1 MQADDPASRPVLPA
15 RRSSRPENRAS
26 RHRRWSGE
34 RSRAVAEL
42 LKDWIPDVLQDVDTW
57 MSPDIEAGARW
68 SREIDERLSNTDFG
82 VSCLNRENLRA
93 PWILFEAGA
102 LAKKVD
108 EARMVPYLMDDL
120 SPTDLEPPLG
130 LFHAQRWN
138 EQGTHQ
144 LIVSLNKSLK
154 RKLEPER
161 LDRIFGA
168 NWSRLEAGLREVPD
182 PDDLVPAKP
191 RDPNQMLAEIL
202 ESVRSMSNKLD
213 RTYELERNQSSV
225 IRGSTSLPLSV
236 DMRTLR
242 NYLMHAWNF
251 SDIEDLDRAS
261 TKDLYLHLYNLLR

>member
-1 MQADDPASRPVLPA
+1 MDVFIS
-15 RRSSRPENRAS
+15 
-26 RHRRWSGE
+26 WSGD

-42 LKDWIPDVLQDVDTW
+42 LKDWIPDVLQHVDTW

-130 LFHAQRWN
+130 LFHAQPWT
-138 EQGTHQ
+138 EQGTYQ

-154 RKLEPER
+154 KKLEPER
-161 LDRIFGA
+161 LERIFGA
-168 NWSRLEAGLREVPD
+168 NWNRLEAGLREVPD

-213 RTYELERNQSSV
+213 KTYELERRQGSV
-225 IRGSTSLPLSV
+225 IRESTPRGVLV
-236 DMRTLR
+236 DRRALQ
-242 NYLMHAWNF
+242 NYLNDVWHMEGVDRKSIMHVLPYLDIQRKHNDTDYETP
-251 SDIEDLDRAS
+251 SDEDDS
-261 TKDLYLHLYNLLR
+261 DEDIGE